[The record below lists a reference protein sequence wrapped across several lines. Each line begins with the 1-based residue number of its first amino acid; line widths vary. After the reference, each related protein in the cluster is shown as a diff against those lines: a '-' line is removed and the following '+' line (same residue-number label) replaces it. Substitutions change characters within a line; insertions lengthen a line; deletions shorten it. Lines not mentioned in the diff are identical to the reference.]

1 MLEVS
6 AVLVFSPC
14 IKRSKGRRQTGGR
27 RQAASPLAEED
38 GKLCLLSVPGPFDR
52 DDPRPTLIWKGS
64 MGSGSVM
71 IAAFAK
77 SAGEIA
83 SRLP

>member
-14 IKRSKGRRQTGGR
+14 IKRSKGRQTGGR

-52 DDPRPTLIWKGS
+52 DAPRPTLIWKGS

-77 SAGEIA
+77 SARKIA
-83 SRLP
+83 ASVP